1 MSASECAKQL
11 VDQVVDILTQHGVE
25 MDKIFAAQ
33 DDLLKVSTVWFNK
46 FGKLEKE
53 LDDQKVLTNKLLQKV
68 CTVEKKLKD
77 CIMNDRRRQ
86 FNNIRSNVI
95 CRSEETLPT
104 VKKFLIAAI
113 EHGGG
118 GKVTQASLPGV
129 EIPPAPGKTRTLKM
143 YRVTLAEG
151 YKKHLFKG
159 LPLTSVPED
168 QTGVR
173 VDNEV
178 APYLTQTK
186 KNLERISFSLRSKYK
201 DSKKLKIKIYHT
213 NLALRIKYQDSSMG
227 AKEWLHLDDDRASE
241 YVSTSVFFRPEE
253 TPAGGAPSVIDFYK
267 DTLALLDL

>member
-1 MSASECAKQL
+1 MSACAKQL
-11 VDQVVDILTQHGVE
+11 VDQVVDILTQHGVK

-33 DDLLKVSTVWFNK
+33 DDLLKVSTAWFQK

-53 LDDQKVLTNKLLQKV
+53 LEDQKVLTNKLLQKV

-77 CIMNDRRRQ
+77 CIVNDRRRQ

-151 YKKHLFKG
+151 FKKYLFKG

-168 QTGVR
+168 HTSVR

-186 KNLERISFSLRSKYK
+186 KNLDRISFTLRSKYK
-201 DSKKLKIKIYHT
+201 DSRLKIKIYHT
-213 NLALRIKYQDSSMG
+213 NLALRIKYQDGTMG
-227 AKEWLHLDDDRASE
+227 AKEWLHLDDDKATE
-241 YVSTSVFFRPEE
+241 YVSTNVFFRPEE
-253 TPAGGAPSVIDFYK
+253 TPAGGAPSVIDYYK

>member
-118 GKVTQASLPGV
+118 GKVTP
-129 EIPPAPGKTRTLKM
+129 
-143 YRVTLAEG
+143 
-151 YKKHLFKG
+151 
-159 LPLTSVPED
+159 
-168 QTGVR
+168 
-173 VDNEV
+173 
-178 APYLTQTK
+178 
-186 KNLERISFSLRSKYK
+186 
-201 DSKKLKIKIYHT
+201 
-213 NLALRIKYQDSSMG
+213 
-227 AKEWLHLDDDRASE
+227 WC
-241 YVSTSVFFRPEE
+241 
-253 TPAGGAPSVIDFYK
+253 
-267 DTLALLDL
+267 